1 MRVKQIWTPPE
12 TGGRSRYSM
21 YTLGGIAAITVL
33 SVLLVT
39 CGVFLSAAL
48 DLPRESFFLALVCG
62 VTALA
67 VFLALKIGGR
77 SARGTAVILL
87 TEDDRLFFWDTR
99 SVSHY
104 RRGVWGYAAGV
115 LETHRHLRTIT
126 GHPFVPTG
134 AEEILNVKHIREH
147 RSYYIICCRT
157 CRPHR
162 GAAERIC
169 FLAKGLAGEEPLLR
183 QLERRQSWENTLEA
197 AGSHALLGGL
207 ISGAVLALLFAL
219 CLLSHPALGKL
230 PQVIYFPCLGAT
242 FLAFFFLAYFTLRLH
257 RGNH

>member
-77 SARGTAVILL
+77 SARGTAVFLL
-87 TEDDRLFFWDTR
+87 TEDDRLFF
-99 SVSHY
+99 
-104 RRGVWGYAAGV
+104 
-115 LETHRHLRTIT
+115 L
-126 GHPFVPTG
+126 GHPFCVP
-134 AEEILNVKHIREH
+134 L
-147 RSYYIICCRT
+147 
-157 CRPHR
+157 
-162 GAAERIC
+162 
-169 FLAKGLAGEEPLLR
+169 
-183 QLERRQSWENTLEA
+183 
-197 AGSHALLGGL
+197 
-207 ISGAVLALLFAL
+207 
-219 CLLSHPALGKL
+219 
-230 PQVIYFPCLGAT
+230 
-242 FLAFFFLAYFTLRLH
+242 
-257 RGNH
+257 